1 MELNTSTQQQDSLHE
16 KNQFV
21 TSCLKCFYI
30 KSDGDE
36 GAEEL
41 RTSSQ

>member
-1 MELNTSTQQQDSLHE
+1 MLKELNTSTQQDSLHE

-41 RTSSQ
+41 RTS